1 MIGGIIWTLLAL
13 GILLGVAYKFYFL
26 RDPAIRTPDEDVIV
40 SPAWGTI
47 SKIVEFGADDG
58 EITITKGAMGK
69 VHAQSANVSEKG
81 WLINIVMTPMDVHYQ
96 YCPMPGKVL
105 GVKHIPGTFLN
116 AVKDAKTLRA
126 ALENESAHTLI
137 AHKDDPSF
145 RCKVVQIAGFVARRI
160 VPFLKENQQ
169 VDRGQKLGVIK
180 LGSQVS
186 LLIPKLQ
193 LDVQEG
199 DRMIGGQT
207 IIARRTQ

>member
-13 GILLGVAYKFYFL
+13 GALLLLTYKFYFL
-26 RDPAIRTPDEDVIV
+26 RDPAIRTPNEDVIV

-47 SKIVEFGADDG
+47 SKIVKFGVDDE

-69 VHAQSANVSEKG
+69 VHAQSSNVCKKG

-105 GVKHIPGTFLN
+105 GVKHLPGTFHN
-116 AVKDAKTLRA
+116 AVKDAKTLRT

-137 AHKDDPSF
+137 AHKDDPTF

-160 VPFLKENQQ
+160 VPFLQENQQ
-169 VDRGQKLGVIK
+169 VYRGQKLGVIK

-186 LLIPKLQ
+186 LIIPRLR

-199 DRMIGGQT
+199 DRVIGGQT
-207 IIARRTQ
+207 IIARFTK